1 METAHQD
8 RSLRTLL
15 CLLMLAAV
23 SSSCGGDGSG
33 KAGTEALGTLQSGIR
48 STNYCGYQR
57 AGSLA
62 GFRKVGGTWIVPS
75 VSTSDA
81 DGGSSAWT
89 GIGGGCSDPPD
100 CTLIEPTLIQAG
112 TEHDSTGGQATYF
125 AWWEALPGPAVEASG
140 GPLGT
145 ETFDVQ
151 PGDRITVSIDG
162 SSLVLW
168 NIDIVDTRDGATH
181 WTFHTTV
188 PYVVAGTTAEWI
200 AEAPLSIGTSGAG
213 QLPLSDFGRI
223 SFFDL
228 TQNGANPRL
237 GESGN
242 AFIMTNGAGDVV
254 CNPSAAAA
262 SGDAFTACS
271 GSEPCG

>member
-1 METAHQD
+1 M
-8 RSLRTLL
+8 RWNLL
-15 CLLMLAAV
+15 SLLMLAAV

-33 KAGTEALGTLQSGIR
+33 KGDIASVSTLQSGIR

-62 GFRKVGGTWIVPS
+62 GFRKVGATWIVPS
-75 VSTSDA
+75 VSTSSTNTKS
-81 DGGSSAWT
+81 GAWT
-89 GIGGGCSDPPD
+89 GIGGGCADPPD
-100 CTLIEPTLIQAG
+100 CTLVEPTLIQAG
-112 TEHDSTGGQATYF
+112 TEHDSSGGQPVYY
-125 AWWEALPGPAVEASG
+125 AWWEALPAPQIEASG
-140 GPLGT
+140 GLLSSQ
-145 ETFDVQ
+145 TFDVL

-162 SSLVLW
+162 SGLVLW

-188 PYVVAGTTAEWI
+188 PYVVAGLTAEWI
-200 AEAPLSIGTSGAG
+200 AESPLSIGTGGAG
-213 QLPLSDFGRI
+213 QPPLSDFGRI

-237 GESGN
+237 GEPGN
-242 AFIMTNGAGDVV
+242 AFIMTDGQDRVL

-262 SGDAFTACS
+262 SGDAFTACF